1 MNVCPQCKRM
11 TNDSGICK
19 ICGASLITAE
29 QWRSRQAP
37 NGEVLKAQR
46 LDDVE
51 TDRNETPEQD
61 GEKKAAPMP
70 KPSPSPAIK
79 RKYMSPYP
87 QALYTPLP
95 ITQPRPTRPKPPPP
109 PYYGLKLLLGSIL
122 SVGLFIAAFALAAL
136 YL

>member
-29 QWRSRQAP
+29 QWRSRQTP
-37 NGEVLKAQR
+37 DGEVLKAQR
-46 LDDVE
+46 LDDNDV
-51 TDRNETPEQD
+51 DLNETPEQ
-61 GEKKAAPMP
+61 GGATPAQ
-70 KPSPSPAIK
+70 KPQPSPASK
-79 RKYMSPYP
+79 RKYMAPYP

-95 ITQPRPTRPKPPPP
+95 ITQPRPAKPKPPPP

-122 SVGLFIAAFALAAL
+122 SVSLFIVAFVLAAL